1 MLLGP
6 QKIGENMALH
16 STKRLPPLNTIAAFD
31 ASARRMS
38 FTKAADELHISQ
50 GAISRQIQILEDRIG
65 IPLFI
70 RNHKEIKLTKAGTI
84 FHLAISQSLASIRR
98 AVSVIEALETN
109 TVTIAASVAM
119 SSFWLMPAVI
129 AFRTLHPEINIRVIA
144 SNQPLDPR
152 KEAVDFAIRYGDGNW
167 PGVEKVRLVEEII
180 FPVCSREYLKN
191 RTITRMEDLFGET
204 LIDLDDGISCCWESW
219 LEAQGVDIQPAR
231 RAIRVSNHDL
241 AHRAVCANEG
251 VALGWNYGIPRDV
264 RETILVRPLTATLKT
279 GYSEFLTMTSRDDLS
294 DSASTFLGWLVEY
307 AKTST
312 WQ

>member
-1 MLLGP
+1 
-6 QKIGENMALH
+6 MALH
-16 STKRLPPLNTIAAFD
+16 SKKRLPPLNTITAFD
-31 ASARRMS
+31 ASARLMS
-38 FTKAADELHISQ
+38 FTKAADELHMSQ
-50 GAISRQIQILEDRIG
+50 GAISRQVQVLEARLG
-65 IPLFI
+65 VALFS

-84 FHLAISQSLASIRR
+84 FQLAISQSLSSIKR
-98 AVSVIEALETN
+98 AVAVIEALETN

-129 AFRTLHPEINIRVIA
+129 AFRSLHPEINVRVIA
-144 SNQPLDPR
+144 SNQPVDPR

-167 PGVEKVRLVEEII
+167 PGVEKEWLVDEII
-180 FPVCSREYLKN
+180 FPICSREYLKT
-191 RTITRMEDLFGET
+191 RTINSVNDLFSET

-219 LEAQGVDIQPAR
+219 FEMQGIDMQPAR

-241 AHRAVCANEG
+241 AHRAVCGNEG

-264 RETILVRPLTATLKT
+264 RETILVRPLAARLKT
-279 GYSEFLTMTSRDDLS
+279 GYSEFLTMTSKADLS
-294 DSASTFLGWLVEY
+294 DDARTFLNWIVGY